1 MAVYVRRA
9 RNAKGRRVK
18 AINRRAAQGGF
29 SLIEVLIGIVV
40 LAIVAGAIAQGF
52 ASSSATIGRSRVD
65 SAASTLASA
74 RLDQTHR
81 APYEDVGTV
90 GGNPPGVFVA
100 DETRT
105 VSGTQYAI
113 TTSVEFVDDP
123 ALGQPRT
130 YVNYKKVTVTVTPQV
145 PNPKPITETT
155 VISPPS
161 FGAIAG
167 KATAVITVRDPIA
180 DEPLSGVWV
189 TVDGSTSAP
198 RTARTDS
205 TGVLVFAGLDPSNPS
220 PASPLY
226 EYRASATLAGYV
238 THPTTSPTKTRA
250 HLAASQT
257 WNTEIQMFKPARIAV
272 NLYDKATDTII
283 DDPASV
289 TVTLPAIP
297 TQTETRTGSTG
308 SFVFDT
314 VAGGAIEP
322 SESNTTV
329 SVSSEC
335 YAAASPQTGPV
346 PETGYPTTTSRTFT
360 FELEPIPHGNLKVT
374 VVRYGTSAP
383 ISTAQV
389 TVSGGPAAPTP
400 ATRSVNS
407 SGYVSYC
414 LPPSGATNYAVQ
426 ASAPG
431 YSVGHRYAAI
441 ANGGD
446 TPLTVILVPA
456 ASTGTIRV
464 NATGS
469 GLTVRLT
476 NTSFGYDFY
485 SLTTSSGP
493 GPGHADFTGLA
504 PGTYSAS
511 VATAF
516 SGGQPTAWSAPAKSV
531 TLSGS
536 SASVSVP

>member
-1 MAVYVRRA
+1 M
-9 RNAKGRRVK
+9 K

-65 SAASTLASA
+65 TAASTLASA

-81 APYEDVGTV
+81 ASYEDVGTV

-105 VSGTQYAI
+105 VSGTRYAI

-167 KATAVITVRDPIA
+167 KATAVITVRDAIT

-189 TVDGSTSAP
+189 TVDGSTSAS
-198 RTARTDS
+198 RTGRSDS
-205 TGVLVFAGLDPSNPS
+205 TGAIVFAGLDPSNPN

-226 EYRASATLAGYV
+226 WYRASASLAGYV
-238 THPTTSPTKTRA
+238 THPDTLPTTIRQ

-257 WNTEIQMFKPARIAV
+257 WNATIRMFKPARIAV

-289 TVTLPAIP
+289 TVTLPSP
-297 TQTETRTGSTG
+297 STQTETRTGSAG
-308 SFVFDT
+308 SFIFDT

-322 SESNTTV
+322 SASNTTI

-335 YAAASPQTGPV
+335 YAPASSQTGKV

-360 FELEPIPHGNLKVT
+360 FDLEPIPHGNLKVT
-374 VVRYGTSAP
+374 VVRYSTSAP
-383 ISTAQV
+383 IPTAQV

-400 ATRSVNS
+400 ATRSVDS
-407 SGYVSYC
+407 SGLVSYC
-414 LPPSGATNYAVQ
+414 LPPSGATNYTVQ
-426 ASAPG
+426 ATAPG
-431 YSVGHRYAAI
+431 YSVGYRYAAI

-446 TPLTVILVPA
+446 TLLTIVLVPA
-456 ASTGTIRV
+456 TSTGTIRV
-464 NATGS
+464 NATSS

-476 NTSFGYDFY
+476 STTFGYDFY
-485 SLTTSSGP
+485 LLTTSSGP

-504 PGTYSAS
+504 PGNYSAS

-516 SGGQPTAWSAPAKSV
+516 SGGQPTAWSTPVRNV